1 MTTAGGT
8 LDGFDPWA
16 DTLATFDDSRIAN
29 PELGSMMLYT
39 SGTTGR
45 PKGVYRADGQCHQQ
59 LLGET
64 ETGLVGSRFVS
75 FLAAVTVTF
84 ILNARYTFGAS
95 IRDSRFP
102 IYVLVQSLGA
112 AITLGSYTALV
123 LYTSLAQAPVVAL
136 IIGSAA
142 ATTSNFLLVRRFV
155 YV

>member
-1 MTTAGGT
+1 MTDFRTQSRRQVFRYLQVGFAGFVTDVAVLSALIYGM
-8 LDGFDPWA
+8 
-16 DTLATFDDSRIAN
+16 S
-29 PELGSMMLYT
+29 
-39 SGTTGR
+39 
-45 PKGVYRADGQCHQQ
+45 
-59 LLGET
+59 LGET